1 MALECLRSTLTPPSK
16 TKIKRVA
23 IPPLAPPRGR
33 GNSRSDTLTCIAAV
47 PRVNLARM
55 MSERDLLEQV
65 FREEYGRILSSL
77 IRRCGSFELAEE
89 SLQDAFSAAI
99 TNWEY
104 EGAPNNPAGWLTT
117 VAHRKLIDALRKEKT
132 KTDKQSDLEYEIR
145 RLNEDDSEAV
155 KTETNFP
162 DDRLRL
168 IFSCCHPSLRREAQ
182 VALTLRTLGRLST
195 PEIARAFLVP
205 ESTLAQRLVRAK
217 SKIRLAGIPYETPP
231 LEVLPARLSAVRAVI
246 YLIFNEGYSATSGEQ
261 LVRNDLC
268 EEAIRL
274 GRMLCEL
281 APDEPE
287 NAGLLSLMLLQHSR
301 RDARIDTNGELVT
314 LEDQDR
320 SRWDTTAIDEG
331 LRLVEVALRTKRI
344 GVYQLQAAIAA
355 VHAEAKTAGYT
366 DWPQIAALYVE
377 LMRLSPS
384 RVMALNHAVAV
395 AMSDGIEHGL
405 KLIDAAG
412 ASGDLDGYYLFHSAR
427 ADLLRRLRR
436 FDEAARSYIRA
447 LDLTENQVERNY
459 VMRRLRECGGKY
471 KAK

>member
-1 MALECLRSTLTPPSK
+1 MP
-16 TKIKRVA
+16 
-23 IPPLAPPRGR
+23 G
-33 GNSRSDTLTCIAAV
+33 
-47 PRVNLARM
+47 
-55 MSERDLLEQV
+55 ERDLLEQV

-77 IRRCGSFELAEE
+77 IRRCGSFEMAEE

-104 EGAPNNPAGWLTT
+104 EGTPNNPAGWLTT
-117 VAHRKLIDALRKEKT
+117 VAHRKLIDSLRKEKT
-132 KTDKQSDLEYEIR
+132 KTDKQSDLEYEVR
-145 RLNEDDSEAV
+145 RLHADDTEAV
-155 KTETNFP
+155 KNETYFP

-168 IFSCCHPSLRREAQ
+168 IFTCCHPSLSREAQ

-231 LEVLPARLSAVRAVI
+231 LEMLPARLTAVRAVI

-261 LVRNDLC
+261 LIRNDLC

-274 GRMLCEL
+274 GRMHCEL

-287 NAGLLSLMLLQHSR
+287 NSGLLSLMLLQHSR
-301 RDARIDTNGELVT
+301 RDARIDANGEFVT
-314 LEDQDR
+314 LEEQDR
-320 SRWDTTAIDEG
+320 SRWDTTAIAEG
-331 LRLVEVALRTKRI
+331 LRLLDAALRTKRI

-355 VHAEAKTAGYT
+355 LHAEAKTARDT
-366 DWPQIAALYVE
+366 DWSQIAALYVE

-384 RVMALNHAVAV
+384 PVMALNHAVAV
-395 AMSDGIEHGL
+395 AMSEGIEHGL

-412 ASGDLDGYYLFHSAR
+412 ASGDLDKYYLFHSAR
-427 ADLLRRLRR
+427 ADLLRRLKR
-436 FDEAARSYIRA
+436 FHEAALSYERA
-447 LDLTENQVERNY
+447 LGLTENRVERNY
-459 VMRRLRECGGKY
+459 VTRRLRECDGDAG
-471 KAK
+471 A